1 MKPVLIRCA
10 GCHPDGPDVTGLF
23 LASYDL
29 EARDGRGEFT
39 WTRDP
44 LRALVFLTFIGAYES
59 WRAPSVTVPVRDDG
73 EPNRPL
79 TAFSVTFADAPVILH
94 SGEPL

>member
-1 MKPVLIRCA
+1 MKPVLIQCA
-10 GCHPDGPDVTGLF
+10 GCFGGPDVTGLY

-29 EARDGRGEFT
+29 EARGGWGEFT

-44 LRALVFLTFIGAYES
+44 LRALVFLSFLGAYEA
-59 WRAPSVTVPVRDDG
+59 WRGQSVTVPLRDDG

-94 SGEPL
+94 SGGPL